1 MTLCE
6 LSPIE
11 CRSSLGLTTS
21 ISPSLTAHRQFKNGC
36 QTNKERWI
44 MKFGLTAFFSV
55 MTCLSSAWAQAIPP
69 HAEGLNEELV
79 EVQIDGG
86 TQRAVVSRLQGK
98 PDGSKLL
105 VLLPGYP
112 SVVRPELSNG
122 IMTNSPL
129 LGNFLIRAR
138 RHLVTEHVM
147 TLLVDCHS
155 QMGDVCRPEY
165 QSSKERYKHVKAVI
179 DAARAKHPAVKEVY
193 LISTSMGSISSAFIA
208 LNGQTEFAGVI
219 HTASIDPTAPR
230 SYVQLNNFDYA
241 AIKIPQAFIH
251 HVEDPCPVTQFAYFR
266 TVAQKYKVP
275 LISVTG
281 GGDFRGPPC
290 QAFTQHGFRGKE
302 LVVMRHV
309 LKMLSTSPW
318 VSEEI

>member
-21 ISPSLTAHRQFKNGC
+21 ISPSLTAHRRFKNGC

>member
-1 MTLCE
+1 
-6 LSPIE
+6 
-11 CRSSLGLTTS
+11 
-21 ISPSLTAHRQFKNGC
+21 
-36 QTNKERWI
+36 
-44 MKFGLTAFFSV
+44 
-55 MTCLSSAWAQAIPP
+55 
-69 HAEGLNEELV
+69 
-79 EVQIDGG
+79 
-86 TQRAVVSRLQGK
+86 
-98 PDGSKLL
+98 
-105 VLLPGYP
+105 
-112 SVVRPELSNG
+112 
-122 IMTNSPL
+122 
-129 LGNFLIRAR
+129 
-138 RHLVTEHVM
+138 M